1 LIDLRK
7 PVRASPG
14 RGRVGLVLGLLALT
28 LVAVTA
34 SLAIGT
40 KAITPDAVWAALWHP
55 AGSEDDIVVNA
66 LRLPRTVLGLVV
78 GIALGVGGALMQG
91 HTRSRW
97 RSRASRSAPCSA
109 R

>member
-14 RGRVGLVLGLLALT
+14 RGRRVGLVVGLLALT

-40 KAITPDAVWAALWHP
+40 KAITPDAVWARCGTRRA
-55 AGSEDDIVVNA
+55 A
-66 LRLPRTVLGLVV
+66 RT
-78 GIALGVGGALMQG
+78 
-91 HTRSRW
+91 TS
-97 RSRASRSAPCSA
+97 S
-109 R
+109 